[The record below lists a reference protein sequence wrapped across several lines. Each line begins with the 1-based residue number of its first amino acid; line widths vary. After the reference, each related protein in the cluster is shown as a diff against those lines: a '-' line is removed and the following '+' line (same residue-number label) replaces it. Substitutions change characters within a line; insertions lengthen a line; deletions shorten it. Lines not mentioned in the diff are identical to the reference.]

1 VVQIDSPS
9 EIAASTT
16 IRVKND
22 TNLGLLS
29 SSSTFQ
35 IIPKAKSGRHR
46 FDGVHGWLPYYAGF
60 SADFVY
66 SILSRLSLDAN
77 SLVFDPFTGCGTTN
91 VVCKSVNVP
100 SVGLELNPVAYVAS
114 NAKLAWNLE
123 QSEIG
128 SQLNKLDPSKLGDC
142 NWIHAPSQRTGSNE
156 AVDYL
161 VAAGHEILQLH
172 GSIRCFL
179 LAVAIETLRKLSVGE
194 ESTNP
199 TWPKLEPKSAKARTA
214 YRIFSTIARDRVA
227 QLEKHKSYA
236 SCRAEVSYADAV
248 SFAPDF
254 RADVVVTSP
263 PYLNRLDYVMNFA
276 LENSYLLK
284 LGFPVAMSIDEL
296 RGKMIGTV
304 KIADVPRANPAWG
317 STSDR
322 ILEGIKRHP
331 SRAAETYYLKTVLQY
346 FDRLYKCIC
355 MVGRALKNN
364 GICFMVVRSSYFKN
378 MEVPLALIVEEMAT
392 NAGFKEISLLR
403 EDVVRSHLG
412 RMDPDQRKW
421 VNDKSLV
428 ENVMF
433 MRR

>member
-1 VVQIDSPS
+1 
-9 EIAASTT
+9 
-16 IRVKND
+16 
-22 TNLGLLS
+22 
-29 SSSTFQ
+29 
-35 IIPKAKSGRHR
+35 
-46 FDGVHGWLPYYAGF
+46 
-60 SADFVY
+60 
-66 SILSRLSLDAN
+66 LDAN

-114 NAKLAWNLE
+114 NAKLAWDLD

-128 SQLNKLDPSKLGDC
+128 QVLKKLDPSKLDDF
-142 NWIHAPSQRTGSNE
+142 NWIEGQRTGSNE

-161 VAAGHEILQLH
+161 VAAGHEILQSH
-172 GSIRCFL
+172 GSVRCFL
-179 LAVAIETLRKLSVGE
+179 LAVAIETLRKLSVGG

-199 TWPKLEPKSAKARTA
+199 TWPKLEPQLAKARTA
-214 YRIFSTIARDRVA
+214 YRIFSKIVRERVA
-227 QLEKHKSYA
+227 QLEKHKPYA

-254 RADVVVTSP
+254 RADAVVTSP

-296 RGKMIGTV
+296 RCKMIGTV
-304 KIADVPRANPAWG
+304 KITNVPSTNSAWG
-317 STSDR
+317 STSR
-322 ILEGIKRHP
+322 GILDGIKLHP

-346 FDRLYKCIC
+346 FDSLYKCIC
-355 MVGRALKNN
+355 MVGRALKND
-364 GICFMVVRSSYFKN
+364 GVCFMVVRSSYFKN
-378 MEVPLALIVEEMAT
+378 MEVPLALIVEEMAA
-392 NAGFKEISLLR
+392 NAGFKEISLVR
-403 EDVVRSHLG
+403 EDLVRSHLG

-428 ENVMF
+428 ENVIF